1 MNMDGFQQ
9 IQGVLMNKIKS
20 TLPANLSLADEL
32 ADLLQVSSDSAYRR
46 IRCETALTI
55 DEIFLIC
62 QHFNISFDSLTSV
75 KSGCVSFSYNEVKTG
90 NDMIRYLVAIK
101 EDMVRISKSPGRQI
115 TYTAVDMPIFHYF
128 KFPEYFYFK
137 MFYWLRSVAN
147 DPALQ
152 SKKFRVSDL
161 SPEIRDLCMQLAD
174 LYAIVPSTEVWS
186 DSILASVLKQI
197 TFYWQ
202 LGLFEN
208 REDAFR
214 LIETIKKTLQMV
226 ERQAEL
232 NMKLSVRGESDN
244 FSHNYQLYQSDIE
257 IGTNYILVS
266 AGNLKSLYS
275 SFHTF
280 NYMVTTSQEFCTL
293 SENWMNNL
301 IKQASLISGVGEKYR
316 FQFFKKM
323 YCQLDELARMVEK
336 D

>member
-55 DEIFLIC
+55 EEIFLIC

-75 KSGCVSFSYNEVKTG
+75 KSGCVSFNYNEVKTT

-101 EDMVRISKSPGRQI
+101 EDMIRINKSPERHI

-152 SKKFRVSDL
+152 LKKFRVSDL
-161 SPEIRDLCMQLAD
+161 SPEIRDICMQLAD
-174 LYAIVPSTEVWS
+174 LYAFVPSTEVWS
-186 DSILASVLKQI
+186 DSILASVLKQF

-202 LGLFEN
+202 LGLFESQ
-208 REDAFR
+208 EDAFR
-214 LIETIKKTLQMV
+214 LIEAVKKTLQMV
-226 ERQAEL
+226 EHQAEL

-266 AGNLKSLYS
+266 VGSFKSLYS

-323 YCQLDELARMVEK
+323 YCQLDELTRMVEK